1 MSGRSVHSRRKGRND
16 QKLKA
21 GLGYEILSQNN
32 SNKVGWNC
40 KHFNTDMLFS
50 WANDA

>member
-1 MSGRSVHSRRKGRND
+1 MSGRSVHSRSKGRND
-16 QKLKA
+16 HKLKD

-32 SNKVGWNC
+32 SNKGGWNC
-40 KHFNTDMLFS
+40 KHFNADMLFS